1 MNKLVKTVSNSDLYE
16 EYLKS
21 LNGILGLTD
30 RELELMATFCKLD
43 VEYQKLPGLSKN
55 VANTI
60 NRKYILQ
67 NLKLTRDNLSRYIKR
82 FKEAGLLQKGKVED
96 ELIVNPILIPEIIGD
111 RIQISIIL
119 KLKK

>member
-82 FKEAGLLQKGKVED
+82 FKEAGLLQRGKVED